1 MDLQLGD
8 RFTSVKVAV
17 PVVPK
22 PFIEASITEADALLG
37 EVVLPSVVAEIS
49 SEEDFVVSM
58 KKMALGISRKLWTRG
73 RPSFWGIGTCPLRHD
88 HFSIGKIGWI

>member
-17 PVVPK
+17 PVVPE

-37 EVVLPSVVAEIS
+37 EVVLPSVVAE
-49 SEEDFVVSM
+49 VPQ
-58 KKMALGISRKLWTRG
+58 KKMLW
-73 RPSFWGIGTCPLRHD
+73 FL
-88 HFSIGKIGWI
+88 

>member
-37 EVVLPSVVAEIS
+37 EVVLPSVVAE
-49 SEEDFVVSM
+49 VPQ
-58 KKMALGISRKLWTRG
+58 KKMLW
-73 RPSFWGIGTCPLRHD
+73 FL
-88 HFSIGKIGWI
+88 